1 MIFDDPKGL
10 QTISPISRHTIP
22 SRSALCLRQ
31 PRPFPPQSLSA
42 TTTTTTTNLPL
53 RRLTS
58 AFPPFLTTAL
68 LPLLLQ
74 NPAVKGL
81 AFALVDVPSYNVP
94 LVTWHDNANVNAA
107 TAAISP
113 HKWQKRTPPRVTL
126 SHSRRFC

>member
-1 MIFDDPKGL
+1 L
-10 QTISPISRHTIP
+10 
-22 SRSALCLRQ
+22 SAA
-31 PRPFPPQSLSA
+31 A
-42 TTTTTTTNLPL
+42 TTTTTNPPL

-81 AFALVDVPSYNVP
+81 AFAFVDVPSYNVP

-107 TAAISP
+107 TAANQAISP
-113 HKWQKRTPPRVTL
+113 SPIGRNRDHPASPSLTPAVFDRHAAAAAAAVTL
-126 SHSRRFC
+126 PSTS